1 MLNMKS
7 NAVYKKGS
15 YNSTSLLGKTTMS
28 YDFEL
33 EGEDEIKPTSSVTFS
48 ASLRI
53 YVKFGTLQ
61 NRRAFV
67 LIEHIHLFILM
78 TDRFAK

>member
-1 MLNMKS
+1 
-7 NAVYKKGS
+7 
-15 YNSTSLLGKTTMS
+15 MS

-53 YVKFGTLQ
+53 YVKSGTLQ
-61 NRRAFV
+61 NRQAFV

-78 TDRFAK
+78 TDRFAKLYPYSSSGFVYSPLKRH